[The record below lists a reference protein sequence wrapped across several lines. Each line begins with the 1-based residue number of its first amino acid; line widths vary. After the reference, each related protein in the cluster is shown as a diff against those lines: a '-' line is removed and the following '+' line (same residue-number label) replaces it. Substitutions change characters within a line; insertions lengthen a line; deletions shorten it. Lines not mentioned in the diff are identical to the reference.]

1 MVLMKSTLTV
11 SMLMMGALLFLLIHN
26 ITAVQAQT
34 DENDSIS
41 FKTTLQPRAYTES
54 MLDVPQ
60 VQL

>member
-1 MVLMKSTLTV
+1 
-11 SMLMMGALLFLLIHN
+11 MLMMGALLFLLIHN